1 MSKSKDF
8 PAKPGNAYKK
18 EHPNMTTMSYI
29 ESNCKANK
37 KVCSKFN
44 YGLTWF
50 GQMYFKMKQHEC
62 KRQDTLS
69 RLWNI
74 DNLFLY
80 VRMAMQATLDM
91 MPTEAKPKMDK
102 HNHKGLDDIL
112 RLLKIRK
119 KNFKCSLTLLFS
131 LRIYLEK
138 RP

>member
-1 MSKSKDF
+1 
-8 PAKPGNAYKK
+8 
-18 EHPNMTTMSYI
+18 
-29 ESNCKANK
+29 
-37 KVCSKFN
+37 
-44 YGLTWF
+44 
-50 GQMYFKMKQHEC
+50 
-62 KRQDTLS
+62 
-69 RLWNI
+69 
-74 DNLFLY
+74 
-80 VRMAMQATLDM
+80 MQATLDM